1 MKRTFKQPIEPAGD
15 YSLLSHG
22 MRTFE
27 TVYILDAMMLA
38 DKGQPSDEF
47 ISRLN
52 EVVDQVEVWYVLKFG
67 RTLPTVPTAEDG
79 MAAISEFRT
88 LGHVLSNVEA
98 ALLFG
103 LAHKEQCAI
112 MALAAIQQLRQLRE
126 RYCKRTAM
134 HTAASSF

>member
-1 MKRTFKQPIEPAGD
+1 
-15 YSLLSHG
+15 

-38 DKGQPSDEF
+38 DKGIPSSEF

-52 EVVDQVEVWYVLKFG
+52 EVVDQVEVWYVLKFA
-67 RTLPTVPTAEDG
+67 RPLPAVPTNEDCV
-79 MAAISEFRT
+79 ASLSEFRT

-98 ALLFG
+98 AMLFG
-103 LAHKEQCAI
+103 LAHKEQCAA

-126 RYCKRTAM
+126 RYGKPPLIHAV
-134 HTAASSF
+134 AS